1 MKKIVKEYTKCL
13 EQIAEFNKEIETYR
27 KEISDIGSIDVSAN
41 TILHANSTDKSF
53 IYGLGIVRSQIDS
66 CALLGIPSEEY
77 VQKFNNIILLHRA
90 KTELNE
96 MLLQKCKL
104 QIKETDLWDIMS
116 SDDKFPFI
124 MQSQDHFYDVVSAK

>member
-1 MKKIVKEYTKCL
+1 MKKIVREYKKCL
-13 EQIAEFNKEIETYR
+13 EQIAEFTKEIETHR
-27 KEISDIGSIDVSAN
+27 KEIADISSIEVSAN

-77 VQKFNNIILLHRA
+77 NQKFNNIILLHRA

-116 SDDKFPFI
+116 SEDKFPFI
-124 MQSQDHFYDVVSAK
+124 MQSQDHFYDM

>member
-13 EQIAEFNKEIETYR
+13 EQIAEFNKAIETHR

-77 VQKFNNIILLHRA
+77 YQKFNNIILLHRA

-124 MQSQDHFYDVVSAK
+124 MKSEEHFYDM

>member
-13 EQIAEFNKEIETYR
+13 EQIAESKKQIETHQ
-27 KEISDIGSIDVSAN
+27 KQIADIGRIDVSPN
-41 TILHANSTDKSF
+41 NILHANSTDKSF

-66 CALLGIPSEEY
+66 CTLLGIPSEEY
-77 VQKFNNIILLHRA
+77 NQKFNNIILLHRT

-104 QIKETDLWDIMS
+104 QIKETELWDLMS
-116 SDDKFPFI
+116 SDDKFPFV
-124 MQSQDHFYDVVSAK
+124 METFTM

>member
-13 EQIAEFNKEIETYR
+13 EQIAEFNKQIETYR

-77 VQKFNNIILLHRA
+77 NQKFNNIILLHRA

-124 MQSQDHFYDVVSAK
+124 MQSQDHFYDVVSA

>member
-13 EQIAEFNKEIETYR
+13 EQIAEFTKEIETHR
-27 KEISDIGSIDVSAN
+27 KEIADISSIEVSAN

-66 CALLGIPSEEY
+66 CALLGIPTEEY
-77 VQKFNNIILLHRA
+77 YQKFNNIILLHRA

-104 QIKETDLWDIMS
+104 QMKETELWDLMS
-116 SDDKFPFI
+116 SDDKFPFV
-124 MQSQDHFYDVVSAK
+124 METFTM